1 MTKFYDAT
9 QEFKPFERKETR
21 GNKHPRSRVG
31 ATAKRNKKMAARK
44 PAEPVQ
50 VQKKKKK

>member
-1 MTKFYDAT
+1 MTKPYDAT

-31 ATAKRNKKMAARK
+31 ATAKKAKRLAARK
-44 PAEPVQ
+44 PVEVAPVTKG
-50 VQKKKKK
+50 KKK